1 MRRIKRSE
9 ADTLIHGLNLV
20 GRLMTEID
28 QTADSDPAGFDE
40 MQSVAPPESD
50 ASSASIQKTL
60 DEIAEDL
67 GVEMPSF
74 EELLQLQASMPN
86 RTPKQALDHL
96 LSTGRI
102 RPRQQAGG
110 VTPRMRAHLSGHCP
124 GATPA
129 ASRPQPIGA

>member
-40 MQSVAPPESD
+40 MQSVAPPESE

-60 DEIAEDL
+60 DKIAEDL

-74 EELLQLQASMPN
+74 EELLQLQAS

-110 VTPRMRAHLSGHCP
+110 VTPGMRAHLSGHECP
-124 GATPA
+124 RATA
-129 ASRPQPIGA
+129 AESRPQTIGA